1 MLPGVNAS
9 FTQTAL
15 GCVPSR
21 EAATTDAML
30 EPHPIEIHIDRPV
43 TEVYRFLASPWN
55 YPRWAAIDAATFRQI
70 GPHEWAGETEFGPRI
85 VRFSP
90 PNGEGILDHAV
101 YKAGEEP
108 MMMPL
113 RVSADGNRTLV
124 TFTFYRR
131 PGMDDE
137 QLASALEWIRADFTA
152 LKSML
157 EV

>member
-1 MLPGVNAS
+1 
-9 FTQTAL
+9 
-15 GCVPSR
+15 
-21 EAATTDAML
+21 ML
-30 EPHPIEIHIDRPV
+30 EPHPIETYIDKPV

-70 GPHEWAGETEFGPRI
+70 GPLDWAGETEFGPRI

-101 YKAGEEP
+101 YKAGDEP
-108 MMMPL
+108 VMMPL

-124 TFTFYRR
+124 TFIFYRR
-131 PGMDDE
+131 DGMDDE

-152 LKSML
+152 LKSLL
-157 EV
+157 EI

>member
-1 MLPGVNAS
+1 
-9 FTQTAL
+9 
-15 GCVPSR
+15 
-21 EAATTDAML
+21 ML